1 MSAILCNSLRSF
13 RPANCFSRFAAP
25 RFFSHSQH
33 LLGLPTDP
41 TLRRLALDRNAER
54 KRLRYANDPEFRE
67 REKARCLKRQRKKD
81 DETRKQ
87 DVTRWVARIRQKRIE
102 DPLTRLYS
110 VIDRWVRSVIDKPV
124 QWSTH
129 RPVVHAEKVGL
140 RCEDCTRESFRKA
153 ALWWHDVH
161 NPEKQ
166 LCRMCF
172 VKRWPEGLPHDYEY
186 RTNKNGMKKLYK
198 KDTTKP

>member
-1 MSAILCNSLRSF
+1 MQTTTRMAVCYRIEVTSINSTSF
-13 RPANCFSRFAAP
+13 MWWWICTDLLSSRFAAP

-153 ALWWHDVH
+153 ALWVC
-161 NPEKQ
+161 KA
-166 LCRMCF
+166 LLL
-172 VKRWPEGLPHDYEY
+172 VLAYETHLAY
-186 RTNKNGMKKLYK
+186 LVFSPR
-198 KDTTKP
+198 